1 MNAFLI
7 WVLPIVGGL
16 LLYALT
22 SASVKAP
29 GQALNRKFVELGT
42 LQGRS
47 LQEIVA
53 HCGNYKSYST
63 TIGADGKP
71 VKIIQWMET
80 SYHIVLLF
88 DENDICLG
96 VSSETS
102 V

>member
-1 MNAFLI
+1 MDTFWI

-16 LLYALT
+16 ILSGLI
-22 SASVKAP
+22 SAGVKAP
-29 GQALNRKFVELGT
+29 GQALNKKFVELGN
-42 LQGRS
+42 LRGRT
-47 LQEIVA
+47 LQEIVN
-53 HCGNYKSYST
+53 HCGQYKSISSS
-63 TIGADGKP
+63 IGADGKP
-71 VKIIQWMET
+71 MKIIQWMET